1 MFDLWGPPHDTARMR
16 FAVLESSPPTCIRRA
31 SARSQDCYHKL
42 CQGYHAGLGWCD
54 VETVDSKI
62 CDRPLHGLSRAL
74 DEAIRLSQ
82 TSVGCLRSS
91 IPPWPSCPELPCPHV
106 STLKRLSSVMQ
117 AAWKSP
123 HDIHTHRAM
132 YQGHTLVAVSMVF
145 RVHKPFPRHTQGLQI
160 SQPLQRKFSDC
171 KTWILWT
178 SYSGDDTLAFI
189 QWSAAGRLQRF
200 T

>member
-132 YQGHTLVAVSMVF
+132 YQGDTLVAVSIERFISFIGFSCTQNISATHARLTDLSPVTTQVF
-145 RVHKPFPRHTQGLQI
+145 RLV
-160 SQPLQRKFSDC
+160 QR
-171 KTWILWT
+171 
-178 SYSGDDTLAFI
+178 GP
-189 QWSAAGRLQRF
+189 
-200 T
+200 